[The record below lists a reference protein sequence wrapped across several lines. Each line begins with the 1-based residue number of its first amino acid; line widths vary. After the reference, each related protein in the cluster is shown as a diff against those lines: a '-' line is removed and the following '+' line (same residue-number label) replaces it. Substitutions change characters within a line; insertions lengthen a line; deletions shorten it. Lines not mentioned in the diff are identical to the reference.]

1 MINSDIQ
8 KFFERNNIDVRQVS
22 ENVDCQVYSEYQINE
37 ISDRYAVR
45 KEAQETEVCIADILG
60 YRDGRANIFLTM
72 GDFFDSQ
79 GDGYHRR
86 SIGMLDY
93 SSDEI
98 MWKLGDSLEREP
110 IVIDD
115 TGEGKY
121 VISSNGL
128 HRYTLFRV
136 HYLNELE
143 KCRGDAKKE
152 LRLREKYY
160 IPVKINELD
169 HIKTYSKF
177 LLTRYN
183 SNIKSI
189 RSEWDENYKLTGK
202 MSIRYS
208 DGKEIIVGDQE
219 LIDLVRETMAQQ
231 QSSADL
237 QRYFKYDSFR
247 HFAEEYLQGIIEVK
261 QSKENGGEEHD

>member
-1 MINSDIQ
+1 MNSDIQ
-8 KFFERNNIDVRQVS
+8 RFFERNNIDIRQVS
-22 ENVDCQVYSEYQINE
+22 SNVDCRVYSEYQINE
-37 ISDRYAVR
+37 ISERYAVR
-45 KEAQETEVCIADILG
+45 QKQQETEVCIADILG

-98 MWKLGDSLEREP
+98 MWQLADSLEREP

-121 VISSNGL
+121 VVSSNGL
-128 HRYTLFRV
+128 HRYTVFRA
-136 HYLNELE
+136 HYLSELE
-143 KCRGDAKKE
+143 KCHGDPKKQ
-152 LRLREKYY
+152 LRLREKYM

-183 SNIKSI
+183 PNIKSI
-189 RSEWDENYKLTGK
+189 RSEWNENYKYTGK

-208 DGKEIIVGDQE
+208 DGKEIAVDDKE
-219 LIDLVRETMAQQ
+219 LIGIVRETMLQQ
-231 QSSADL
+231 QNFDDL
-237 QRYFKYDSFR
+237 QKYFKYDSFKQ
-247 HFAEEYLQGIIEVK
+247 FVEQYLQGVIEIS
-261 QSKENGGEEHD
+261 QIQENGGEEHD

>member
-22 ENVDCQVYSEYQINE
+22 SNVDCQVYSEHQINE
-37 ISDRYAVR
+37 ITERFAVR
-45 KEAQETEVCIADILG
+45 QKKQEADVSIADILG

-72 GDFFDSQ
+72 SDFFDSE

-93 SSDEI
+93 TSDEI
-98 MWKLGDSLEREP
+98 MCELADSFEREP
-110 IVIDD
+110 ITIDD

-128 HRYTLFRV
+128 HRFTVLRA

-143 KCRGDAKKE
+143 KCNGDAKKE
-152 LRLREKYY
+152 LKLVEKYF
-160 IPVKINELD
+160 IPVRVNELD

-177 LLTRYN
+177 LLTRFN
-183 SNIKSI
+183 PNIKSI
-189 RSEWDENYKLTGK
+189 KSEWDENYQYTGK
-202 MSIRYS
+202 MVIGYS
-208 DGKEIIVGDQE
+208 DGKQIVVGDQE
-219 LIDLVRETMAQQ
+219 LVALVRETMLQQ
-231 QSSADL
+231 QNLRDL
-237 QRYFKYDSFR
+237 QKYFKYDSFR
-247 HFAEEYLQGIIEVK
+247 HFVEGHLQGIIEIS
-261 QSKENGGEEHD
+261 QIKEKGGEEHD

>member
-1 MINSDIQ
+1 MINTDIQ

-22 ENVDCQVYSEYQINE
+22 SNVDCQVYSEYQINE
-37 ISDRYAVR
+37 ISARYAVR
-45 KEAQETEVCIADILG
+45 KDAQDIEVCIADILG

-79 GDGYHRR
+79 GEEYRRR
-86 SIGMLDY
+86 SIGMLKY

-98 MWKLGDSLEREP
+98 MWRLAESLEKEP

-128 HRYTLFRV
+128 HRYTILRA

-143 KCRGDAKKE
+143 KCQGDAKKE
-152 LRLREKYY
+152 LRLREKYL

-177 LLTRYN
+177 LLTKYN
-183 SNIKSI
+183 PNIYSI
-189 RSEWDENYKLTGK
+189 RSDWDENYKLTGK

-208 DGKEIIVGDQE
+208 DGREIIVGDKE
-219 LIDLVRETMAQQ
+219 LINIVRETMSQQ
-231 QSSADL
+231 QNFEDL
-237 QRYFKYDSFR
+237 QKYFKYESFKN
-247 HFAEEYLQGIIEVK
+247 FAQEHLQGIIEVS
-261 QSKENGGEEHD
+261 QIQENGGEEHD

>member
-8 KFFERNNIDVRQVS
+8 RFFERNNIDVRQVS
-22 ENVDCQVYSEYQINE
+22 SNVDCQVYSEHQINE
-37 ISDRYAVR
+37 ISARYAVR
-45 KEAQETEVCIADILG
+45 QKQQETEVCIADILG

-72 GDFFDSQ
+72 SDFFDSE

-98 MWKLGDSLEREP
+98 MWRLADSLEREP

-128 HRYTLFRV
+128 HRYTIFRA

-143 KCRGDAKKE
+143 KCQGDPQKQ
-152 LRLREKYY
+152 LRLREKYMV
-160 IPVKINELD
+160 PVKINELD

-183 SNIKSI
+183 PNIKRMISD
-189 RSEWDENYKLTGK
+189 WDENCRCTGK
-202 MSIRYS
+202 MLVTYS
-208 DGKEIIVGDQE
+208 DGRKVTLEDQE
-219 LIDLVRETMAQQ
+219 LITLVRETMSQQ
-231 QSSADL
+231 HNFDDL
-237 QRYFKYDSFR
+237 QKYFKYDSFR
-247 HFAEEYLQGIIEVK
+247 KFVEEYLQGIIEIS
-261 QSKENGGEEHD
+261 QIQENGGEEHD